1 MVIRVVLV
9 LIGFVFSL
17 GGFSQIN
24 IQWESRL
31 NGAGSFIDKAVDLE
45 LDASGNTYATGASYN
60 GTSYD
65 WVTVKYNSDGVE
77 LWRRSYGGTGIDEPH
92 ALVLDGANNVI
103 VTGSRFISGSDWD
116 IATIKINGTTGAII
130 WSVINAGSTEFDY
143 GVDVAV
149 DPFNNVL
156 VLGALNVAPGN
167 TDFVTIKYSPG
178 GGGLTWSRTL
188 GGAFNDNPKVIL
200 TDAASNVY
208 VTGNHEYSVGTTYF
222 DFRVAKYNSV
232 GTLQWSVTEDSG
244 FGKLDTPFAMSLDGA
259 NNVVVAGS
267 GFTDILNEEDFMTVK
282 FSGASGAVLW
292 KRLYAGDAEALDV
305 VNAVVVGSTNNV
317 YVTGKSKSIATSEDY
332 YTIAYNSSG
341 TELWASRYTT
351 PGLRYDEAKDIRIS
365 ADGLSL
371 YITGY
376 SFYPATNNDFAT
388 LKYNASTGA
397 ILWTTIFNGPSSN
410 SDQAVKMKLDAAQNI
425 FITGNSHGGATNLDY
440 STIKYCQLT
449 TDAPDDT
456 SVCIGGSVVL
466 TATGGTDITW
476 SVLSG
481 DAGSMSCTLCA
492 SMTATPDITTTYLV
506 SSESLSGCV
515 DYDTVL
521 VTVNP
526 LPTPEIYHDTPLSFC
541 DGGSVVLY
549 TDVYDSYVW
558 STGSV
563 LNSTT
568 VSSSSVVTL
577 TIEDESGCSG
587 SATETVV
594 EHPLPTVNAGID
606 DAVCPGEGIVLNA
619 SGALTYLWDA
629 HPTLSSLVIPNPTAT
644 PLATTEYRVRGTDI
658 NGCQDRD
665 SVIITRH
672 AAPAVNAGPDESVCV
687 GDSVHLLATG
697 AISYIWEAEPSLS
710 SLVIA
715 NPWASP
721 IVLTEYFVTG
731 TDINGCTKMDS
742 VNVSTLSAPLIDAG
756 EDTSVC
762 IGSEVQLF
770 ASGGLPGLY
779 NWNADPTLS
788 DLDVFNP
795 FASPTIPTSYIV
807 EGTDINGC
815 SNTDTVFVDVNSLPS
830 VDAGDD
836 DEICLG
842 DSIQLEASGAVD
854 YVWDTDPT
862 LSELDIADPWA
873 SPITTRT
880 YTVTA
885 EDGDGC
891 SNFDEVTITVNALP
905 IISAGSDVTICE
917 GDSTHL
923 NATGGVI
930 YVWDF
935 DLTLSNF
942 LIGDPWAKPLVTTT
956 YTVEGTDVNGCTNAD
971 DVVVSVNPAPIPP
984 VLVKD
989 GMYIISSIPV
999 GNQWYVDATE
1009 LIGETDDSVNYVEI
1023 GLNGEYWVIYTNEL
1037 GCSVSSDRI
1046 DNQILITD
1054 VSLVEN
1060 KASFLVNVYP
1070 NPTSSQVTIEFEGQ
1084 LDKIL
1089 VYGIDGSLI
1098 YVPENIESNLTQLDF
1113 SLLPSGTYFLQLVKD
1128 DQVVIKKIIK
1138 Q

>member
-1 MVIRVVLV
+1 MVIRFILV
-9 LIGFVFSL
+9 FVGFVFSL

-103 VTGSRFISGSDWD
+103 VTGSRFISGTDWD

-130 WSVINAGSTEFDY
+130 WSVINPGSAQFDY

-178 GGGLTWSRTL
+178 GGALTWSRTL
-188 GGAFNDNPKVIL
+188 GGSFNDNPKVIL

-208 VTGNHEYSVGTTYF
+208 VTGNHEFSIGTTYF

-244 FGKLDTPFAMSLDGA
+244 FGKLDTPFAMALDA
-259 NNVVVAGS
+259 SNNVIVTGS

-282 FSGASGAVLW
+282 FSGATGAMIW

-305 VNAVVVGSTNNV
+305 ANAVVVGSSNNV

-332 YTIAYNSSG
+332 YTIAYNSAG
-341 TELWASRYTT
+341 TELWANRYTT

-371 YITGY
+371 YVTGY

-388 LKYNASTGA
+388 LKYNATTGE

-492 SMTATPDITTTYLV
+492 SMTATPDITTVYLV

-515 DYDTVL
+515 DYDTVQ

-563 LNSTT
+563 LNSTV

-577 TIEDESGCSG
+577 TIEDFDGCTG
-587 SATETVV
+587 STTETVV
-594 EHPLPTVNAGID
+594 EYPLPTVNAGLD

-619 SGALTYLWDA
+619 SGALTYLWDT

-644 PLATTEYRVRGTDI
+644 PLVTTEYRVRGTDI

-697 AISYIWEAEPSLS
+697 AISYVWETEPSLS

-721 IVLTEYFVTG
+721 TVLTEYFVTG

-742 VNVSTLSAPLIDAG
+742 VNVSTLSAPLINAG

-762 IGSEVQLF
+762 IGDEVQLF

-795 FASPTIPTSYIV
+795 FAAPTIPTSYIV

-815 SNTDTVFVDVNSLPS
+815 SNMDTVFVDVNALPS

-842 DSIQLEASGAVD
+842 DSIQLEASGAIS

-891 SNFDEVTITVNALP
+891 ANFDEVTITVNALP

-917 GDSTHL
+917 GDSTQL
-923 NATGGVI
+923 NASGGII

-942 LIGDPWAKPLVTTT
+942 LIGNPWAQPLVTTT
-956 YTVEGTDVNGCTNAD
+956 YVVEGTDVNGCANTD
-971 DVVVSVNPAPIPP
+971 EVVVSILPAPAPP

-999 GNQWYVDATE
+999 GNQWYVNELE
-1009 LIGETDDSVNYVEI
+1009 LIGETDDSVNYVEV
-1023 GLNGEYWVIYTNEL
+1023 GLNGE
-1037 GCSVSSDRI
+1037 
-1046 DNQILITD
+1046 
-1054 VSLVEN
+1054 
-1060 KASFLVNVYP
+1060 
-1070 NPTSSQVTIEFEGQ
+1070 
-1084 LDKIL
+1084 
-1089 VYGIDGSLI
+1089 
-1098 YVPENIESNLTQLDF
+1098 
-1113 SLLPSGTYFLQLVKD
+1113 
-1128 DQVVIKKIIK
+1128 
-1138 Q
+1138 